1 MMTTFN
7 SGSNSW
13 KSCNFGYA
21 MGERLPLLERR
32 RARGL
37 VWRRQVRF
45 GVAAAAKVAEGVGA
59 VGCNLAEGI

>member
-1 MMTTFN
+1 MITTFN

-13 KSCNFGYA
+13 KNGNFECAVG
-21 MGERLPLLERR
+21 GRLPLLERR

-45 GVAAAAKVAEGVGA
+45 GVEAAAKAAEGVGA
-59 VGCNLAEGI
+59 VG